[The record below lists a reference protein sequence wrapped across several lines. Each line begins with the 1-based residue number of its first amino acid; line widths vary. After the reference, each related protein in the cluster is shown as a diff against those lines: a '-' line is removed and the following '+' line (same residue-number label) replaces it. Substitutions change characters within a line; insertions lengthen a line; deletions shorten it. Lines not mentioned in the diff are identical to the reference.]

1 MLKISRKV
9 EYALIALRHLQGLD
23 EKELASAKEL
33 ANAYG
38 VPKELLAK
46 VLQRLAKKN
55 IVDAVK
61 GPHGGYR
68 LAIDPKSMKLTEFFE
83 VIEGPMGIMDCYFD
97 SGCEQMDGCTIRTP
111 INRIND
117 SIRTMFNNCL
127 LYTSPSPRDRLLSRM
142 PSSA

>member
-23 EKELASAKEL
+23 ERELVSAKEL
-33 ANAYG
+33 AKAYG

-55 IVDAVK
+55 IIDAIK

-83 VIEGPMGIMDCYFD
+83 VIEGPMGIMDCYID
-97 SGCEQMDGCTIRTP
+97 SGCEQMDGCIIRTP

-117 SIRTMFNNCL
+117 SIRTMFNNMTL
-127 LYTSPSPRDRLLSRM
+127 AEVTH
-142 PSSA
+142 

>member
-33 ANAYG
+33 AKTYG
-38 VPKELLAK
+38 VPQELLAK
-46 VLQRLAKKN
+46 VLQLLAKKD
-55 IVDAVK
+55 IIDAVK
-61 GPHGGYR
+61 GPHGGYK
-68 LAIDPKSMKLTEFFE
+68 LAIDPENMKLTEFFE

-117 SIRTMFNNCL
+117 SIRTMFNNMTL
-127 LYTSPSPRDRLLSRM
+127 AEVTH
-142 PSSA
+142 

>member
-9 EYALIALRHLQGLD
+9 EYALIALRHLQGLKK
-23 EKELASAKEL
+23 EELASAKEL
-33 ANAYG
+33 AVSYG

-46 VLQRLAKKN
+46 VLQRLAKKK
-55 IVDAVK
+55 IIDAVK

-68 LAIDPKSMKLTEFFE
+68 LAIDPESMRLTEFFE

-97 SGCEQMDGCTIRTP
+97 SGCEQLDGCTIRTP

-117 SIRTMFNNCL
+117 SIRTMFNNMTL
-127 LYTSPSPRDRLLSRM
+127 AEVTH
-142 PSSA
+142 

>member
-9 EYALIALRHLQGLD
+9 EYALIALRHLQGLN
-23 EKELASAKEL
+23 ERELVSAKEL
-33 ANAYG
+33 AKAYG

-55 IVDAVK
+55 IIDAVK

-97 SGCEQMDGCTIRTP
+97 SGCEQMDGCIIRTP

-117 SIRTMFNNCL
+117 SIRTMFNNMTL
-127 LYTSPSPRDRLLSRM
+127 AEVTH
-142 PSSA
+142 

>member
-9 EYALIALRHLQGLD
+9 EYALIALRHFHGQENNKLT
-23 EKELASAKEL
+23 SAKEL
-33 ANAYG
+33 AQTYG
-38 VPKELLAK
+38 VPQELLAK

-55 IVDAVK
+55 IIHAVK

-68 LAIDPKSMKLTEFFE
+68 LLIDPKNIKMTEFFE
-83 VIEGPMGIMDCYFD
+83 IIEGPMGIMDCYFD

-117 SIRTMFNNCL
+117 SIRSMFNNMTL
-127 LYTSPSPRDRLLSRM
+127 AEVTH
-142 PSSA
+142 

>member
-9 EYALIALRHLQGLD
+9 EYALIALRHLQSLKK
-23 EKELASAKEL
+23 EELASAKEL
-33 ANAYG
+33 ADSYG

-68 LAIDPKSMKLTEFFE
+68 RAIDPERMKLTEFFE

-117 SIRTMFNNCL
+117 SIRTMFNNMTL
-127 LYTSPSPRDRLLSRM
+127 AEVTH
-142 PSSA
+142 

>member
-9 EYALIALRHLQGLD
+9 EYALIALRHLQAQD
-23 EKELASAKEL
+23 ERELTSAKEL
-33 ANAYG
+33 AKAYG
-38 VPKELLAK
+38 VPQELLAK

-55 IVDAVK
+55 IIDAVK
-61 GPHGGYR
+61 GPQGGYR
-68 LAIDPKSMKLTEFFE
+68 LSIDPNNMKLTEFFE

-117 SIRTMFNNCL
+117 SIRTMFNNMTL
-127 LYTSPSPRDRLLSRM
+127 AEITH
-142 PSSA
+142 

>member
-23 EKELASAKEL
+23 EKELVSAKEL

-117 SIRTMFNNCL
+117 SIRTMFNNMTL
-127 LYTSPSPRDRLLSRM
+127 AEVTH
-142 PSSA
+142 

>member
-9 EYALIALRHLQGLD
+9 EYALIALRHLQGQD
-23 EKELASAKEL
+23 KRELTSAKEL
-33 ANAYG
+33 AKTYG
-38 VPKELLAK
+38 VPQELLAK

-55 IVDAVK
+55 IIDAVK
-61 GPHGGYR
+61 GPQGGYR
-68 LAIDPKSMKLTEFFE
+68 LSIDPNSMKLTEFFE

-117 SIRTMFNNCL
+117 SIRTMFNNMTL
-127 LYTSPSPRDRLLSRM
+127 AEITH
-142 PSSA
+142 